1 MRLYILFLFCTYL
14 FFTGTVSA
22 QSGMSPK
29 KLFNWGVRIGVNAPF
44 VDMRKSQINGIKIEE
59 PSTNSK
65 MGILISLFART
76 NFNKHYLQLEAETH
90 YMRYRMSPRP
100 ESVITDGSIG
110 YMEGITVGNRIY
122 SLDIPLLYGYNFN
135 KQGPYELSF
144 FAGPKLKYLYKKK
157 SELSA
162 PETYEFV
169 MDEHIRPLTA
179 NFVLGLGTSIS
190 RFFIDFRYEFGITN
204 LTHPTTYVL
213 YKDGINISEG
223 NIYLKRGINLLSFS
237 VGIIL

>member
-22 QSGMSPK
+22 QSGMSQK

-100 ESVITDGSIG
+100 ESVITDGSTG

-122 SLDIPLLYGYNFN
+122 SLDIPLLYGYNFI

-144 FAGPKLKYLYKKK
+144 LP
-157 SELSA
+157 
-162 PETYEFV
+162 V
-169 MDEHIRPLTA
+169 Q
-179 NFVLGLGTSIS
+179 
-190 RFFIDFRYEFGITN
+190 N
-204 LTHPTTYVL
+204 L
-213 YKDGINISEG
+213 
-223 NIYLKRGINLLSFS
+223 NIYIRKRANSPHRKRMNLSWMNTS
-237 VGIIL
+237 VR

>member
-1 MRLYILFLFCTYL
+1 MVGTKKEKEEMRLYILFLFCTYL

-100 ESVITDGSIG
+100 D
-110 YMEGITVGNRIY
+110 
-122 SLDIPLLYGYNFN
+122 
-135 KQGPYELSF
+135 LS
-144 FAGPKLKYLYKKK
+144 
-157 SELSA
+157 
-162 PETYEFV
+162 
-169 MDEHIRPLTA
+169 
-179 NFVLGLGTSIS
+179 GTWK
-190 RFFIDFRYEFGITN
+190 E
-204 LTHPTTYVL
+204 
-213 YKDGINISEG
+213 
-223 NIYLKRGINLLSFS
+223 
-237 VGIIL
+237 

>member
-76 NFNKHYLQLEAETH
+76 NFNRHYLQLEAETH
-90 YMRYRMSPRP
+90 YMRYRMSPETR
-100 ESVITDGSIG
+100 IG
-110 YMEGITVGNRIY
+110 HYRRIY
-122 SLDIPLLYGYNFN
+122 RVHGRNN
-135 KQGPYELSF
+135 G
-144 FAGPKLKYLYKKK
+144 
-157 SELSA
+157 
-162 PETYEFV
+162 
-169 MDEHIRPLTA
+169 R
-179 NFVLGLGTSIS
+179 
-190 RFFIDFRYEFGITN
+190 
-204 LTHPTTYVL
+204 
-213 YKDGINISEG
+213 
-223 NIYLKRGINLLSFS
+223 
-237 VGIIL
+237 